1 MKSSSRFSV
10 AVALLV
16 GISSPEAVEASSLL
30 PEIIVTAS
38 SSAEDAATRLDTWIT
53 DQSDIEARNAIT
65 VSEALTQTPGLNIQ
79 YGASSGEARAWIRGF
94 RDRETLIL
102 YDGIPLASAYD
113 GTVDLAEVSSQGV
126 AQIRILKSAPSVI
139 YGINGL
145 SGVVDI
151 NPSAIP
157 SESTLSVN
165 LQLGSEHHQLMQVA
179 ASSQLGSLGGSLHIS
194 KQRQRDFPLPEHFSQ
209 TYRLNSDFDR
219 TNLRLRL
226 SHDSDT
232 NGQTSLLLLQSSN
245 SKGLPPELY
254 TDDPNYERL
263 NQAKQRIAALTHQFE
278 NIPVSAK
285 IYESSYDFVLDE
297 YASTDYVSIVD
308 SERSDARTRGAQIYG
323 HFKPS
328 DVGTITASLTATQE
342 MLTSAS
348 AIDISAGNRSHFI
361 NTALEYDFAV
371 NDQLALVVGGIAT
384 YFKPDAI
391 NAESISAFNPQFAVE
406 WAPSSAIAVR
416 LTAAQR
422 TRFPKLV
429 ELFGPRYGNPEVTE
443 AESNNMDI
451 TIEWRPSNSLQFS
464 SAVYRYDIRNL
475 IEKPTRRSPYANV
488 PAVDIEGI
496 EITVSYSPSETVALR
511 FSSSEVRAEEILDS
525 GARRQLRSRPKTS
538 LLAQGDFQVNQALR
552 LTVSGTYTNDLFD
565 IDDSGLYREVETS
578 WALNGTVH
586 YQVDDKLRIYA
597 EVANALDD
605 HYEHKIGFP
614 RPGRQVKL
622 GLNYDF

>member
-1 MKSSSRFSV
+1 
-10 AVALLV
+10 
-16 GISSPEAVEASSLL
+16 
-30 PEIIVTAS
+30 
-38 SSAEDAATRLDTWIT
+38 
-53 DQSDIEARNAIT
+53 
-65 VSEALTQTPGLNIQ
+65 
-79 YGASSGEARAWIRGF
+79 
-94 RDRETLIL
+94 
-102 YDGIPLASAYD
+102 
-113 GTVDLAEVSSQGV
+113 
-126 AQIRILKSAPSVI
+126 
-139 YGINGL
+139 
-145 SGVVDI
+145 
-151 NPSAIP
+151 
-157 SESTLSVN
+157 
-165 LQLGSEHHQLMQVA
+165 
-179 ASSQLGSLGGSLHIS
+179 
-194 KQRQRDFPLPEHFSQ
+194 
-209 TYRLNSDFDR
+209 
-219 TNLRLRL
+219 
-226 SHDSDT
+226 
-232 NGQTSLLLLQSSN
+232 
-245 SKGLPPELY
+245 
-254 TDDPNYERL
+254 
-263 NQAKQRIAALTHQFE
+263 
-278 NIPVSAK
+278 
-285 IYESSYDFVLDE
+285 
-297 YASTDYVSIVD
+297 
-308 SERSDARTRGAQIYG
+308 
-323 HFKPS
+323 
-328 DVGTITASLTATQE
+328 
-342 MLTSAS
+342 
-348 AIDISAGNRSHFI
+348 
-361 NTALEYDFAV
+361 V
-371 NDQLALVVGGIAT
+371 NDQLALVVGGIVT

-391 NAESISAFNPQFAVE
+391 NAESVSAFNPQFAAE

-422 TRFPKLV
+422 TRFPRLV
-429 ELFGPRYGNPEVTE
+429 ELFGARYGNPEVTE

-586 YQVDDKLRIYA
+586 YQLDDKLRIYA